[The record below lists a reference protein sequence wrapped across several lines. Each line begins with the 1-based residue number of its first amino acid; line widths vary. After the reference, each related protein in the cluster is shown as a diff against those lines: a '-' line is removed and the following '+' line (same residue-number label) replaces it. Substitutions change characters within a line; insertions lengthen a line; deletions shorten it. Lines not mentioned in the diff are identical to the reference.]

1 MKEHQLVEN
10 VYSPTWEQRTMES
23 YCLMQKLMLV
33 AVGFGAAGRRC
44 MALSTEIF
52 VGDSKSWEE
61 KLVERAKVL
70 KVDIGTDPQADL
82 GPVIIL
88 TFCFWREV
96 VLLQPQARQA
106 FSYTHRSRQ
115 LLNNGRIYQVVLYC
129 PWTMA
134 MPTPQKT

>member
-82 GPVIIL
+82 GPVISKQGPNSCWMEEL
-88 TFCFWREV
+88 LCFNF
-96 VLLQPQARQA
+96 LFLA
-106 FSYTHRSRQ
+106 
-115 LLNNGRIYQVVLYC
+115 
-129 PWTMA
+129 
-134 MPTPQKT
+134 